1 MRIRI
6 KICGITRVQ
15 DGLDAAYLGADAIGL
30 VFYQHSPRAV
40 TIAQARL
47 IMQALPP
54 FVTTVGL
61 FVDAPTEE
69 VQNILTQLPL
79 DILQFH
85 GNETPSY
92 CQQFARPY
100 IKALRVQPET
110 DIVAFIEQY
119 QQAQAILLDSYVKG
133 IKGGTGIKFD
143 WQLIPTN
150 SNLPLII
157 AGGLNPDNV
166 AQIAIMQPYALD
178 VSGGVEI
185 APGIKDKTKIATFMQ
200 RIKI

>member
-1 MRIRI
+1 MRIRV

-30 VFYQHSPRAV
+30 VFYQNSPRAV
-40 TIAQARL
+40 TVEQARA

-61 FVDAPTEE
+61 FVDAQPEE
-69 VQNILTQLPL
+69 IKIILTQLPL

-85 GNETPSY
+85 GNESPNY

-100 IKALRVQPET
+100 IKALRVQSET
-110 DIVAFIEQY
+110 DIVAFVEQY
-119 QQAQAILLDSYVKG
+119 RQAQAILLDSYVKG
-133 IKGGTGIKFD
+133 VKGGTGIKFD

-150 SNLPLII
+150 CKLPLII
-157 AGGLNPDNV
+157 AGGLQPDNV
-166 AQIAIMQPYALD
+166 AQIAAMQPYALD
-178 VSGGVEI
+178 VSGGVET
-185 APGIKDKTKIATFMQ
+185 APGIKDKTKLAAFMQ
-200 RIKI
+200 MIK

>member
-143 WQLIPTN
+143 WQLIPAN